1 MEPSKFYIFFFL
13 LDTTPQQQLEVCF
26 IRNVNSPGHDIGL
39 RTGISSANECQ
50 QICNSN
56 SNCKYF
62 VYGDTA
68 FPNNCV
74 LKSERVTHLAQY
86 NGIIFGPKICR
97 KTKIVFQ
104 IYSINLLI
112 KILFN
117 TLKYNPLCFS
127 T

>member
-1 MEPSKFYIFFFL
+1 MLFL
-13 LDTTPQQQLEVCF
+13 LDTAPQPQLEVCF
-26 IRNVNSPGHDIGL
+26 TRNVNSPGHDIGL

-74 LKSERVTHLAQY
+74 LKSERVTHLTQY
-86 NGIIFGPKICR
+86 SGLIFGPKTCR
-97 KTKIVFQ
+97 KHKSITKL
-104 IYSINLLI
+104 YSIHTT
-112 KILFN
+112 F
-117 TLKYNPLCFS
+117 
-127 T
+127 